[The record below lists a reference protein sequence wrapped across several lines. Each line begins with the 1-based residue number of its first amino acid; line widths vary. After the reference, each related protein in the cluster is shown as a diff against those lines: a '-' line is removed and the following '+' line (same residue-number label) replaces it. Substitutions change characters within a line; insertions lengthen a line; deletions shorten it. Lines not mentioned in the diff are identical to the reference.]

1 MWQVTRKAAELIKL
15 VIVTMNTVLIYH
27 ATPTH
32 AQGKTQNSRIVQKS
46 QRETN
51 IVIIIYYSNVVK
63 KSTISRKILSVTE

>member
-32 AQGKTQNSRIVQKS
+32 AQGKNAIQQNR
-46 QRETN
+46 T
-51 IVIIIYYSNVVK
+51 K
-63 KSTISRKILSVTE
+63 KPKRNRHLHHHLL